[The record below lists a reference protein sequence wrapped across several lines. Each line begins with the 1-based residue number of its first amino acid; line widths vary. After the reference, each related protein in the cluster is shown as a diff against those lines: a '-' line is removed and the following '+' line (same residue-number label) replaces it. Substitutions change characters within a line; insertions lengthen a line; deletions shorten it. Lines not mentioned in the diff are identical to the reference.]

1 MNTPAVEHGW
11 HVSIVGPYSYDNNRT
26 WGGGL
31 LFRTTWR
38 VPGSG
43 DYNVTVDDSGYYDGK
58 VTAAQWATSLPLF
71 GLPES
76 FTGLRLVGDREV
88 SRWEERAH
96 GRVTSGTSETFGL
109 VHGGPPGRPG
119 QSYLQV
125 LSSTLPG
132 PEPTALLTAEAE
144 RPESDNSLDDA
155 REFAISISL
164 DGNDCSKHSKGA
176 SPRPCWPPVILVTIG
191 PRQVPIPRYQTTHAC
206 HGTCAFAQR

>member
-1 MNTPAVEHGW
+1 MQRQPE
-11 HVSIVGPYSYDNNRT
+11 P
-26 WGGGL
+26 
-31 LFRTTWR
+31 
-38 VPGSG
+38 PE
-43 DYNVTVDDSGYYDGK
+43 DSA
-58 VTAAQWATSLPLF
+58 AAQWATSLPLF

-76 FTGLRLVGDREV
+76 FTDLRLVGDREV

-164 DGNDCSKHSKGA
+164 DGNPVEFRGVRTAAVWACSTDFPGYA
-176 SPRPCWPPVILVTIG
+176 IAVIGVRWPTEDLVLVPILDVIPYVEGRNAVIAKRR
-191 PRQVPIPRYQTTHAC
+191 RQVSE
-206 HGTCAFAQR
+206 GF

>member
-1 MNTPAVEHGW
+1 MQLQSEP
-11 HVSIVGPYSYDNNRT
+11 PQDR
-26 WGGGL
+26 
-31 LFRTTWR
+31 
-38 VPGSG
+38 
-43 DYNVTVDDSGYYDGK
+43 
-58 VTAAQWATSLPLF
+58 AAPQWATSLPLF

-109 VHGGPPGRPG
+109 VHGGPPGRPD

-144 RPESDNSLDDA
+144 RPESDTSLGEA

-164 DGNDCSKHSKGA
+164 DGNPVEFRGVRTAAVWACSTDLPGYA
-176 SPRPCWPPVILVTIG
+176 IAVIGVRWPTEDLVL
-191 PRQVPIPRYQTTHAC
+191 VPILDVMPYVEGRNAVIAERRQAS
-206 HGTCAFAQR
+206 GGS